1 MESGFRRIQC
11 DLRVAPHRPAFEFM
25 SGWRELQRR
34 GIAGSEIKTPVI
46 VILMGPTGAGKTT
59 VGRLLAAQLGWEFVD
74 GDTFHSPENI
84 QKMQRGIPLEDA
96 DRAPWLEAIREAI
109 LKWLSERRN
118 VVLACS
124 ALKRAYRER
133 LMLGPEV
140 SLVYL
145 KGTYEQLLERLRDRR
160 GHFAGQKILA
170 RQFADLEEPL
180 DAITVEVNRTPEE
193 IVAAIRARL
202 ELT

>member
-1 MESGFRRIQC
+1 
-11 DLRVAPHRPAFEFM
+11 
-25 SGWRELQRR
+25 
-34 GIAGSEIKTPVI
+34 
-46 VILMGPTGAGKTT
+46 MGPMGAGKTT

-74 GDTFHSPENI
+74 GDTFHPPENI
-84 QKMQRGIPLEDA
+84 QKMRRGIPLEDA

-109 LKWLSERRN
+109 FKWLSGDRN

-145 KGTYEQLLERLRDRR
+145 KGTYQQLLERLRDRKE
-160 GHFAGQKILA
+160 HFAGEEILA
-170 RQFADLEEPL
+170 GQFADLEEPL

-193 IVAAIRARL
+193 IVAGIRARL